1 MQAVLCVLVILPNV
15 GKRLAVRKATFEDGA
30 AFISP
35 RHQMR
40 WVDGSS
46 NTEHWV
52 GGYPCLTTQ
61 YRDMN
66 VYLALLKGCT

>member
-1 MQAVLCVLVILPNV
+1 
-15 GKRLAVRKATFEDGA
+15 
-30 AFISP
+30 
-35 RHQMR
+35 
-40 WVDGSS
+40 VDGSS